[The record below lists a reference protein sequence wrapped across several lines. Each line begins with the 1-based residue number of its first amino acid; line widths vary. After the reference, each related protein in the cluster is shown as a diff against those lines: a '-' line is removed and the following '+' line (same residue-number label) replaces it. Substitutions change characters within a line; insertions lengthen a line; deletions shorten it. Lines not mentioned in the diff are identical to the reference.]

1 MYNKRMSNYK
11 NLSKEIENLI
21 ENNKLNGSMPKFYCA
36 DESVIRRKDNGHDK
50 ANIWR
55 TAFIRDIDKIINKR
69 NELKIEGGI
78 VADVYS
84 C

>member
-1 MYNKRMSNYK
+1 MLAAYVYASNHQYDVKDSLAIALSTAILTIHDYNAVD
-11 NLSKEIENLI
+11 
-21 ENNKLNGSMPKFYCA
+21 KLDLN
-36 DESVIRRKDNGHDK
+36 
-50 ANIWR
+50 
-55 TAFIRDIDKIINKR
+55 KIINKR